1 VAWIGAGVLTLV
13 ALAVR
18 IPGLS
23 QSLFGDELFTYDTA
37 AVGSLHDL
45 VHAVRTTEV
54 SPPLYFFVV
63 WLARR
68 VGDAQLWLR
77 LPSLLCGVA
86 LIPVVYAVGRRLVG
100 STAALVGAGFATL
113 SPFLVWYSNE
123 ARGYALLALLVVCST
138 WSLLVALDRGGFWRW
153 ALLTVLVA
161 AVLLTHYTGAFVVVA
176 QAVWACW
183 VRRERIRPILISFV
197 VSLLALAVW
206 LPFAPGDN
214 GAIAF
219 LVKLNPS
226 SIGREALRALAG
238 QSYARVEDL
247 PGTIAYVVRTLAA
260 LACVA
265 GAVAAVRSGRA
276 D

>member
-100 STAALVGAGFATL
+100 S
-113 SPFLVWYSNE
+113 S
-123 ARGYALLALLVVCST
+123 AR
-138 WSLLVALDRGGFWRW
+138 
-153 ALLTVLVA
+153 
-161 AVLLTHYTGAFVVVA
+161 
-176 QAVWACW
+176 
-183 VRRERIRPILISFV
+183 RR
-197 VSLLALAVW
+197 
-206 LPFAPGDN
+206 
-214 GAIAF
+214 
-219 LVKLNPS
+219 
-226 SIGREALRALAG
+226 
-238 QSYARVEDL
+238 
-247 PGTIAYVVRTLAA
+247 
-260 LACVA
+260 
-265 GAVAAVRSGRA
+265 RS
-276 D
+276 